1 MAGTAIVPSYPHN
14 QALKWGWWIALLVV
28 AILLMVVFDGLAAM
42 QGTSLLTIIKGLFQG
57 ALL

>member
-1 MAGTAIVPSYPHN
+1 MSKKSYDPYYPHN

-28 AILLMVVFDGLAAM
+28 AILLMVVFD
-42 QGTSLLTIIKGLFQG
+42 LLTIIKGLFQG